1 MLTQYVRGSAS
12 TAYRMPIEKAVRML
26 TADPARAVGL
36 EDRGVLV
43 PGFKADANVI
53 DLESLRLHRPEV
65 QRDLPAGGKRLM
77 QRADGYDCTIV
88 SGAVTYRRGAP
99 TGASPGPIRRRAC
112 RERGCQEW

>member
-77 QRADGYDCTIV
+77 QRADGYEI
-88 SGAVTYRRGAP
+88 GR
-99 TGASPGPIRRRAC
+99 ASC
-112 RERGCQEW
+112 RERVCQYV

>member
-43 PGFKADANVI
+43 PGFKAAANVI

-77 QRADGYDCTIV
+77 QRDDGYDFTIL
-88 SGAVTYRRGAP
+88 SGPVTSR
-99 TGASPGPIRRRAC
+99 PGQPRPATPS
-112 RERGCQEW
+112 